1 MKLKIK
7 PAHFEALKKAVETVL
22 EKNPEAVERYETGQ
36 FIRADRVKDLNRR
49 FRADVARVAINS
61 SEELSY
67 NLLYEYMNDDNIHS
81 AMKRLVP
88 VLTRRYSYQ

>member
-7 PAHFEALKKAVETVL
+7 PEHFEALKKAVKTVL

-36 FIRADRVKDLNRR
+36 FLRSDRVKDLNTR
-49 FRADVARVAINS
+49 FRADVARVAITS

-67 NLLYEYMNDDNIHS
+67 DLLYEYMNDDHLHS

-88 VLTRRYSYQ
+88 NITRKY